1 MRNYWAAHGTVL
13 HSVLNGASMM
23 RSHLAELGRYSLDVL
38 ETRETPTLSCLG
50 DRLAIMGYRSTSEAY
65 VGSCRRRGTVPP
77 PVTATYMVRG
87 RSDENTQL

>member
-38 ETRETPTLSCLG
+38 EMRETPTLSCLG
-50 DRLAIMGYRSTSEAY
+50 DRLAIMDVRSLR
-65 VGSCRRRGTVPP
+65 CRRRGTVPP